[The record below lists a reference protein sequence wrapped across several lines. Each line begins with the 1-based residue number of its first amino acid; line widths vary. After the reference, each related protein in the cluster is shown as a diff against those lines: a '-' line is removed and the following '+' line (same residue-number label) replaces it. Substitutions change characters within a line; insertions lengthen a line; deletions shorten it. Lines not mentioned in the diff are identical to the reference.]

1 MKRRWNN
8 DLEKPEAACNGTHPT
23 EKNAKISFTCRFH
36 RKRPSQYDLVFFNE
50 IRFLQNDRMCYN
62 ISRDDVVKENK
73 KRLFNN

>member
-36 RKRPSQYDLVFFNE
+36 KQATHNFFVSG
-50 IRFLQNDRMCYN
+50 L
-62 ISRDDVVKENK
+62 
-73 KRLFNN
+73 LFCICQGACGNALTALPTGTE

>member
-36 RKRPSQYDLVFFNE
+36 NRVLDEHLLFCRRLRREMSALMPKQKTPSWICSKAAFYYV
-50 IRFLQNDRMCYN
+50 
-62 ISRDDVVKENK
+62 
-73 KRLFNN
+73 

>member
-36 RKRPSQYDLVFFNE
+36 NKNGKQKLAVFIFAILLYCLRNYLKQTNPIIHSINSRE
-50 IRFLQNDRMCYN
+50 ISF
-62 ISRDDVVKENK
+62 V
-73 KRLFNN
+73 F

>member
-36 RKRPSQYDLVFFNE
+36 SVTLDPICFGFSVIFCL
-50 IRFLQNDRMCYN
+50 LLDRLGWH
-62 ISRDDVVKENK
+62 
-73 KRLFNN
+73 LF